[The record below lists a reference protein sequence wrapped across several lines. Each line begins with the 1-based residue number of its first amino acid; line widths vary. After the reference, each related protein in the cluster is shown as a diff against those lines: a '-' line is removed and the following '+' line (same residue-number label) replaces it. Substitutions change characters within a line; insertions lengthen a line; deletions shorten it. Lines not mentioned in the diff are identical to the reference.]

1 MIELSVMQ
9 TLLVEEF
16 EATVDGQTYHVDED
30 KRLTVVLVHT
40 NGVMM
45 IPKVRALDFR
55 DDVVIVTTDEE
66 RTYLPPATI
75 FALRGANPE
84 KATDENRPG
93 FRR

>member
-1 MIELSVMQ
+1 MIELSVMK

-16 EATVDGQTYHVDED
+16 GAVVDGETYLVEED

-45 IPKVRALDFR
+45 IPKVRSLQFR
-55 DDVVIVTTDEE
+55 EDVVVVTTDEE
-66 RTYLPPATI
+66 RTFLPPATI
-75 FALRGANPE
+75 FAMRGANPE
-84 KATDENRPG
+84 KAKDENRPG